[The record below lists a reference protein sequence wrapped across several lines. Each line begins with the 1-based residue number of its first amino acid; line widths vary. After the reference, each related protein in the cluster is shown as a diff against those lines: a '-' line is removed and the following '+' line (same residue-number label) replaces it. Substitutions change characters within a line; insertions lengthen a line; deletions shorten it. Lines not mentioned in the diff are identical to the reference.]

1 MAIQLLKY
9 LISKMNGFIPVFQ
22 EDSGE
27 VFHPRITVYG
37 FFHYYVCVN
46 HSTVKK
52 LFNHEPV
59 GQQELLIAK

>member
-1 MAIQLLKY
+1 
-9 LISKMNGFIPVFQ
+9 MNGFIPVFQ

>member
-1 MAIQLLKY
+1 MGSFQCFRKTLVRSFTTVTLK
-9 LISKMNGFIPVFQ
+9 F
-22 EDSGE
+22 
-27 VFHPRITVYG
+27 TVYG

>member
-1 MAIQLLKY
+1 MG
-9 LISKMNGFIPVFQ
+9 SFQ
-22 EDSGE
+22 CFRKTLVRSFTTVTLE
-27 VFHPRITVYG
+27 FTVYG